1 MALFLG
7 VFVFTIIFQLSLTN
21 FQSQYVMNPISERT
35 GNIQSI
41 SQFIHYVSK
50 SMDELNNFRWEYGD
64 SIVLITNLNSYHLQ
78 ALNYLKQIN
87 SELKQIGKEQYLLY
101 NAIANTSKVFST
113 SLNNLIDNLELG
125 NIKEASA
132 IFYNEISLY
141 GEYLLKYSQELLQ
154 QAILDNQ
161 ATYVD
166 LIELNNNL
174 KSVQAITFTLC
185 VISGFLVITSIIR
198 LLKFIQMMSLASQ
211 EISKGNFTG
220 ADIEDS
226 RNDEIGYMA
235 KAFNEMKHSMNDKV
249 ILLEEK
255 NAMEKELF
263 VKENEALGLQN
274 LLEREKLQQLRSQ
287 INPHFLF
294 NTLNVIKLTSHEE
307 QAIKTE
313 ELLTSLSKLYRYIL
327 ASNDKDVY
335 LSREVQIVNEF
346 YALYKARFADK
357 MKLVWNISSQLD
369 LTETLVPSFLLQPLV
384 ENAFKHGLGPKEANG
399 TITVR
404 LSIEEEMLKAVIE
417 DDGVGMSE
425 ERLENLRLNLV
436 NPPTT
441 GTHIGLYN
449 IAARLKLRDKRCTF
463 DIESKQGIGTKISLT
478 LPYVTTIDTLEEEE

>member
-1 MALFLG
+1 MLFR
-7 VFVFTIIFQLSLTN
+7 S
-21 FQSQYVMNPISERT
+21 
-35 GNIQSI
+35 
-41 SQFIHYVSK
+41 
-50 SMDELNNFRWEYGD
+50 
-64 SIVLITNLNSYHLQ
+64 
-78 ALNYLKQIN
+78 
-87 SELKQIGKEQYLLY
+87 
-101 NAIANTSKVFST
+101 
-113 SLNNLIDNLELG
+113 
-125 NIKEASA
+125 
-132 IFYNEISLY
+132 
-141 GEYLLKYSQELLQ
+141 
-154 QAILDNQ
+154 
-161 ATYVD
+161 
-166 LIELNNNL
+166 
-174 KSVQAITFTLC
+174 
-185 VISGFLVITSIIR
+185 
-198 LLKFIQMMSLASQ
+198 
-211 EISKGNFTG
+211 NFTG

-226 RNDEIGYMA
+226 RSDEIGYMA

-357 MKLVWNISSQLD
+357 MKLVWNISPQLD

-404 LSIEEEMLKAVIE
+404 LSVEEEMLKAIIE

-463 DIESKQGIGTKISLT
+463 EIESEQGIGTKISIT
-478 LPYVTTIDTLEEEE
+478 LPYIAHTDNLEEEE